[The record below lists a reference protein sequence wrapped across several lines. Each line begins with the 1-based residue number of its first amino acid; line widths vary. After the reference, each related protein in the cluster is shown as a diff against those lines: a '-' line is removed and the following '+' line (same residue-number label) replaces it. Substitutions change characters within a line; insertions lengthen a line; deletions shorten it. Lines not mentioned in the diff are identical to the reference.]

1 MMFEKFTERS
11 RKVISLARN
20 AAQKLNQEFI
30 GSEAILLGILDEGGS
45 KAVKVLKCLGVG
57 RKRIVA
63 EIEKLIPPSPPSTVF
78 GQLPFSPRAK
88 EVLKYADEIAGT
100 APIGPEHILLAFF
113 REKESILFQVLNSLA
128 IMEVDV
134 KQALGL
140 PVNTGEQDRYHIKLL
155 RASDALRWH
164 GHAEEADALVLF
176 VNLAVHEKIT
186 GNRELQEFV
195 ERFEKTGG
203 MCDHCDTPEAHQ

>member
-1 MMFEKFTERS
+1 MFEKFTERS
-11 RKVISLARN
+11 RKVISLARS

-30 GSEAILLGILDEGGS
+30 GSEAILLGIFDEGGS
-45 KAVKVLKCLGVG
+45 KAVKALKKLGVD

-63 EIEKLIPPSPPSTVF
+63 EVEKLLAPNPSPFATL

-88 EVLKYADEIAGT
+88 EVLKLADEIAGT

-113 REKESILFQVLNSLA
+113 REGESLVFQILSNLGIKEA
-128 IMEVDV
+128 DV

-140 PVNTGEQDRYHIKLL
+140 FVDAVEQDRYHIRLL
-155 RASDALRWH
+155 RAADALRWH
-164 GHAEEADALVLF
+164 GHVEEADALTLF

-186 GNRELQEFV
+186 GNSGLSEFV
-195 ERFEKTGG
+195 ERYEKTGG
-203 MCDHCDTPEAHQ
+203 MCDHCDTPEAHE